1 MNIVSVLNDYR
12 GPDIWEDVIREI
24 PEYDEAATE
33 EIDPGAASD
42 RFVAGGV
49 IYQYDA
55 ATRTWHVAS

>member
-12 GPDIWEDVIREI
+12 GPDIWDVIQDL
-24 PEYDEAATE
+24 PGYDEDATE
-33 EIDPGAASD
+33 ALDPGAASD